1 MQATQGKTWMSTVAG
16 VLSIVAGAFNALG
29 AIWIT
34 FLLIATRN
42 WTFPYGYISPYDLP
56 FATSILSVILV
67 ISLIFC
73 IIGAVFP
80 VVGGIFALQRRYWGW
95 SLAGAIVAIFTSLP
109 FGVLATIFIAL
120 GKDEFKNS

>member
-1 MQATQGKTWMSTVAG
+1 VPETQGKTWMSTVAG
-16 VLSIVAGAFNALG
+16 VLSIVAGAFNILTAF
-29 AIWIT
+29 WIG
-34 FLLIATRN
+34 FLLMATLS
-42 WTFPYGYISPYDLP
+42 WTFPYNYISPYDLP
-56 FATSILSVILV
+56 FATSVISVILI

-80 VVGGIFALQRRYWGW
+80 VLGGIFALQRRHWGW

-120 GKDEFKNS
+120 GKDEFQNS